1 IMEFSKD
8 PALASLP
15 FDEAALSSL
24 VATLQATS
32 RYHANQVKESEMKA
46 LLSLLHGWPADKI
59 FPLLDLLRM
68 TVLHP
73 SLKGDGLP
81 PTQLA
86 HIISLCEKNPTSA
99 PIAMLTLRLLANL
112 CRHSGTRRLLVAAPP
127 SPSSCLLPALS
138 LAAQH
143 AASTNK
149 SVRGAAAAL
158 LLNLSVLL
166 TSEIDF
172 PSSSFPPPPSAVTA
186 LVNPGVS
193 SLLSG
198 EGGKEEDVAL
208 KAAVALGTLLSTSS
222 TKSAARAAVLPIK
235 AQVEGLGALG
245 GKVRECLE
253 DLIKVF

>member
-112 CRHSGTRRLLVAAPP
+112 CRHSGTRLLVAAPP